1 MSIWSFFDISVPE
14 TETSMT
20 SMGWQAKDTGN
31 KLFQEGAVGYVLQ
44 VYTRDLKK
52 PPEGCDMWL
61 PRQACR
67 KWQAFSE
74 RVSGVWRGIFK
85 EFFQCNAHI
94 EVNASRSSGIQA
106 IDWQIDSVSPSAE
119 SDWLTAWLLDW
130 MISGY
135 CSSSSERRAPL
146 LALDLLGSWLL
157 PSNMAM
163 AQVVFQGHLASGR
176 IWQSH
181 GESTQGVRVI
191 GASWRPK
198 LAQWKCVNQMVSLL
212 NQIWDFCIRV
222 QGSILICAGSF
233 GNVGNSLLVHLEHDE
248 SVSKWRDTL
257 KSIVS
262 YQQLAFPA
270 DLGDP
275 KILRH
280 PNHWLNIEAPDTL
293 RGVLHSNRAWSSEKL
308 WLWQFDVRNLKTFVY
323 RNHYRKHTGKYITHK
338 HKEISI
344 MKCIES
350 PCFFYTLFFVTGTSL
365 NLFRPISEAF
375 ARLKLEQWSSAET
388 DCSKAHT
395 ASSKCYRLN
404 HRYDVCSTRIWR
416 VLATWPKK
424 YLLAWWPVSHRLRDA
439 CCEYADSMSKHFT
452 RQQ

>member
-1 MSIWSFFDISVPE
+1 MRIGDNMRYMRWHHVNLELFWYFSAWDRDLNDFNGMTGQGYGQQALPRRCRGLCSPSVWPASQLSNCR
-14 TETSMT
+14 TP
-20 SMGWQAKDTGN
+20 
-31 KLFQEGAVGYVLQ
+31 
-44 VYTRDLKK
+44 RDLKK

-119 SDWLTAWLLDW
+119 SDWLTAWLLHW

-222 QGSILICAGSF
+222 QGSILICAASF
-233 GNVGNSLLVHLEHDE
+233 GNLGNSLLVHLEHDE

-308 WLWQFDVRNLKTFVY
+308 WL
-323 RNHYRKHTGKYITHK
+323 
-338 HKEISI
+338 
-344 MKCIES
+344 
-350 PCFFYTLFFVTGTSL
+350 
-365 NLFRPISEAF
+365 
-375 ARLKLEQWSSAET
+375 
-388 DCSKAHT
+388 
-395 ASSKCYRLN
+395 
-404 HRYDVCSTRIWR
+404 
-416 VLATWPKK
+416 
-424 YLLAWWPVSHRLRDA
+424 
-439 CCEYADSMSKHFT
+439 
-452 RQQ
+452 